1 MGTRNSTMVKLDGNL
16 KVAQYGQ
23 WDGYPT
29 GQGETIA
36 NFLRKIMQNKTNL
49 EVFKTRLNNLKE
61 VDLEEQKAFLKE
73 IGAEDGWLNME
84 QSAKHNK
91 RFPGLNRDHGA
102 GILELIYN
110 GEVTEIHL
118 EPDFKED
125 TLFCEYWYE
134 INLDDETVTMNGK
147 KYSFEEWTQDG
158 FMEKLEKEE
167 REEDE

>member
-1 MGTRNSTMVKLDGNL
+1 MGTRNSTMVRLDGEL

-29 GQGETIA
+29 GQGQTIA
-36 NFLRKIMQNKTNL
+36 NFVKKLMESKTNL
-49 EVFKTRLNNLKE
+49 DVFKKRLESLKE

-73 IGAEDGWLNME
+73 IGAEDGWLTME
-84 QSAKHNK
+84 QSAKHNE

-110 GEVTEIHL
+110 GEVTEVYL
-118 EPDFKED
+118 DPDFKKD
-125 TLFCEYWYE
+125 TLYCEYWYE

-147 KYSFEEWTQDG
+147 KYTFKEWVQDG
-158 FMEKLEKEE
+158 FMEKLEKGES
-167 REEDE
+167 EDE